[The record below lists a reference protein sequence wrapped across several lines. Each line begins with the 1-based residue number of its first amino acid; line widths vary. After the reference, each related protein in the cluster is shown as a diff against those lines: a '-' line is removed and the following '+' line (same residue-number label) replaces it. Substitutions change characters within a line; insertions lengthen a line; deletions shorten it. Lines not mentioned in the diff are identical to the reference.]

1 MLTPQPSSVVMFM
14 FLGRV
19 FVLLPLSL
27 LPTHLYHN
35 PGDTYNSDILRVIWI
50 NGNFKKRVT
59 WKTAERIMW
68 CHLKAEDQVKVVEYS
83 FTYFYPLYSKI
94 PNLKTL
100 LDEAYEKI
108 SIFIPAYKKPSP
120 HSS

>member
-1 MLTPQPSSVVMFM
+1 MLTPQPSSVAMFM

-35 PGDTYNSDILRVIWI
+35 SRDTYNSDILRVIWI

-59 WKTAERIMW
+59 WKTAERIIW
-68 CHLKAEDQVKVVEYS
+68 SYLSDPAKVVEYS
-83 FTYFYPLYSKI
+83 FTYFYPIYSQI
-94 PNLKTL
+94 PNLKIL

-108 SIFIPAYKKPSP
+108 SVFIPAYKKPSP
-120 HSS
+120 RSS